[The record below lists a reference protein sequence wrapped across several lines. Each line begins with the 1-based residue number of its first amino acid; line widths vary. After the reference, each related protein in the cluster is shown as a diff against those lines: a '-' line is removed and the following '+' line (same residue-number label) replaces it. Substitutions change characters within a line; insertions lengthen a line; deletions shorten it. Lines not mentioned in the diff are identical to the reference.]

1 MTADADGVRYQRT
14 GPFIVLGA
22 LRRSLA
28 TGVQPRRSNLAR
40 LDRQFVLVARRAYC
54 WHTKGVMEGQITG
67 SLEAGQ
73 AALQGGAWQ
82 EARAQFEAALAE
94 EPTPAAFLGLG
105 IAAAAQLDA
114 ATTLEAHEQ
123 GYRLARSLRDDRSAA
138 RLALELAVDCM
149 YFRGPA
155 EAGGWL
161 ERASHLL
168 EQVPLGEEHGM
179 LTYIR
184 ASSALNDM
192 HDPATARRLTA
203 EGLAIARDIDYV
215 PGEML
220 FLALD
225 GLALVAAG
233 EVEEGMRHLDEAT
246 TAAIAGEVEDA
257 RFVELIC
264 CHLIDACK
272 RVRDFDR
279 AREWC
284 RRVEEIATR
293 LDDAVIFTMCR
304 NYYGEVLVWRGAWQ
318 EAELAL
324 AAASRDLA
332 NAGRDASDSLVR
344 LAELRRR
351 QRRFEEA
358 EALLAEAEGHPL
370 ASIVAAGL
378 AIDRGDTRRGAEE
391 AERYLR
397 RVGEDDRLMRIPAL
411 ELLVRARLALGR
423 TREAQRAADELAA
436 IADSVG
442 TAPLRAAALLARG
455 RIEADARSELAL
467 ATLADAAD
475 LFRENGVR
483 AEAAV
488 ARLELAT
495 ALRTLGRE
503 EEAHRA
509 QATASAELADL
520 GVVLPK
526 RPEVRR
532 RPDALTRRE
541 RDVLRMLAQGRSNDD
556 IAAELVL
563 SVRTVES
570 HVASIYSKIG
580 VSGRTARAAATAY
593 ALANGLG

>member
-1 MTADADGVRYQRT
+1 
-14 GPFIVLGA
+14 
-22 LRRSLA
+22 
-28 TGVQPRRSNLAR
+28 
-40 LDRQFVLVARRAYC
+40 
-54 WHTKGVMEGQITG
+54 
-67 SLEAGQ
+67 
-73 AALQGGAWQ
+73 
-82 EARAQFEAALAE
+82 
-94 EPTPAAFLGLG
+94 
-105 IAAAAQLDA
+105 
-114 ATTLEAHEQ
+114 
-123 GYRLARSLRDDRSAA
+123 
-138 RLALELAVDCM
+138 
-149 YFRGPA
+149 
-155 EAGGWL
+155 
-161 ERASHLL
+161 
-168 EQVPLGEEHGM
+168 
-179 LTYIR
+179 
-184 ASSALNDM
+184 M
-192 HDPATARRLTA
+192 HDPATARTLTA
-203 EGLAIARDIDYV
+203 DGLAIAREIDFL
-215 PGEML
+215 PGQML

-246 TAAIAGEVEDA
+246 TAAIAGEVDDA

-279 AREWC
+279 AGEWC

-304 NYYGEVLVWRGAWQ
+304 NYYGEVLVWRGAWD

-332 NAGRDASDSLVR
+332 TAGRDASDSLVR

-358 EALLAEAEGHPL
+358 DALLAEAEGHPL
-370 ASIVAAGL
+370 ASMVAAGL

-397 RVGEDDRLMRIPAL
+397 RVGTDDRLMRIPAL
-411 ELLVRARLALGR
+411 ELLVPARLALGR

-436 IADSVG
+436 IAESVG
-442 TAPLRAAALLARG
+442 TAPLRAAAMLARG
-455 RIEADARSELAL
+455 RIEANARSEAAL

-475 LFRENGVR
+475 LFRASGVR

-495 ALRTLGRE
+495 ALRALGRE
-503 EEAHRA
+503 EQAHRA
-509 QATASAELADL
+509 EAMASAELAEL

-526 RPEVRR
+526 RAQGRR
-532 RPDALTRRE
+532 RSDTLTKRE
-541 RDVLRMLAQGRSNDD
+541 RDVLRLLAQGRSNDE

-570 HVASIYSKIG
+570 HVASIYSKIS
-580 VSGRTARAAATAY
+580 VAGRTARAAATAY

>member
-1 MTADADGVRYQRT
+1 
-14 GPFIVLGA
+14 
-22 LRRSLA
+22 
-28 TGVQPRRSNLAR
+28 
-40 LDRQFVLVARRAYC
+40 
-54 WHTKGVMEGQITG
+54 
-67 SLEAGQ
+67 
-73 AALQGGAWQ
+73 
-82 EARAQFEAALAE
+82 
-94 EPTPAAFLGLG
+94 
-105 IAAAAQLDA
+105 
-114 ATTLEAHEQ
+114 
-123 GYRLARSLRDDRSAA
+123 
-138 RLALELAVDCM
+138 M

-184 ASSALNDM
+184 ATSALGM
-192 HDPATARRLTA
+192 HDPATARTLTA
-203 EGLAIARDIDYV
+203 EGLAIAREIDYL

-246 TAAIAGEVEDA
+246 TAAIAGEVDDT

-279 AREWC
+279 AGEWC

-304 NYYGEVLVWRGAWQ
+304 NYYGEVLVWRGAWN

-378 AIDRGDTRRGAEE
+378 AIDQGDTRRGAEE

-397 RVGEDDRLMRIPAL
+397 RVGKDDRLMRVPAL
-411 ELLVRARLALGR
+411 ELLVPARLTLGR
-423 TREAQRAADELAA
+423 TREAQRAADELGA
-436 IADSVG
+436 IAESVG
-442 TAPLRAAALLARG
+442 TAALRAAALLARG
-455 RIEADARSELAL
+455 RIEADARSELAF

-475 LFRENGVR
+475 LFRASGVR

-488 ARLELAT
+488 ARLELAG
-495 ALRTLGRE
+495 ALSALGRDE
-503 EEAHRA
+503 DAERA
-509 QATASAELADL
+509 ETRASADLAEL

-526 RPEVRR
+526 RPGVRR

-541 RDVLRMLAQGRSNDD
+541 RDVLRLLAQGHSNDE

>member
-1 MTADADGVRYQRT
+1 VTED
-14 GPFIVLGA
+14 
-22 LRRSLA
+22 
-28 TGVQPRRSNLAR
+28 
-40 LDRQFVLVARRAYC
+40 
-54 WHTKGVMEGQITG
+54 QITG

-73 AALQGGAWQ
+73 AALQRGAWQ

-94 EPTPAAFLGLG
+94 EQTPPAFLGLG

-114 ATTLEAHEQ
+114 ATTLEAHEL
-123 GYRLARSLRDDRSAA
+123 GYRLARSLGDDRSAA

-168 EQVPLGEEHGM
+168 EHVPLGQEHGM
-179 LTYIR
+179 LTYLR
-184 ASSALNDM
+184 ATSALNGM
-192 HDPATARRLTA
+192 HDPATARALTA
-203 EGLAIARDIDYV
+203 EGLAIAREIGYL

-233 EVEEGMRHLDEAT
+233 EVEQGMRHLDEAT

-279 AREWC
+279 AGEWC

-304 NYYGEVLVWRGAWQ
+304 NYYGEVLVWRGAWD

-324 AAASRDLA
+324 AGASRDLT

-397 RVGEDDRLMRIPAL
+397 RVGKDDRLMRVPAL
-411 ELLVRARLALGR
+411 ELLVPARLTLGR

-436 IADSVG
+436 IAESVG

-495 ALRTLGRE
+495 ALRAFGRE

-509 QATASAELADL
+509 EATATAELVEL
-520 GVVLPK
+520 GVALPK
-526 RPEVRR
+526 RPEARR
-532 RPDALTRRE
+532 KPEALTRRE
-541 RDVLRMLAQGRSNDD
+541 REVLRLLAQGRSNDD
-556 IAAELVL
+556 IATELVL

-570 HVASIYSKIG
+570 HVASIYSKID

>member
-1 MTADADGVRYQRT
+1 
-14 GPFIVLGA
+14 
-22 LRRSLA
+22 
-28 TGVQPRRSNLAR
+28 
-40 LDRQFVLVARRAYC
+40 
-54 WHTKGVMEGQITG
+54 MEGQITG

>member
-1 MTADADGVRYQRT
+1 VG
-14 GPFIVLGA
+14 
-22 LRRSLA
+22 S
-28 TGVQPRRSNLAR
+28 
-40 LDRQFVLVARRAYC
+40 
-54 WHTKGVMEGQITG
+54 
-67 SLEAGQ
+67 SLEAAQ
-73 AALQGGAWQ
+73 SALQQGAWQ
-82 EARAQFEAALAE
+82 KARAQFEAALAE
-94 EPTPAAFLGLG
+94 EESPDALLGLG
-105 IAAAAQLDA
+105 MAAAAQLDG
-114 ATTLEAHEQ
+114 ATALDAHER
-123 GYRLARSLRDDRSAA
+123 GYRLARNLGDDRRAA
-138 RLALELAVDCM
+138 RLALELAVDCL

-168 EQVPLGEEHGM
+168 EHVPLGEEHGM
-179 LTYIR
+179 LTYLR
-184 ASSALNDM
+184 ASFALNGA
-192 HDPATARRLTA
+192 HDPTTARSLTV
-203 EGLAIARDIDYV
+203 EGLAIARDINYL

-225 GLALVAAG
+225 GLALVASG

-246 TAAIAGEVEDA
+246 TAAIAGEVQDA
-257 RFVELIC
+257 RLVELIC
-264 CHLIDACK
+264 CHLIDACN

-279 AREWC
+279 AGEWC

-304 NYYGEVLVWRGAWQ
+304 NYYGEVLVWRGAWN

-324 AAASRDLA
+324 AAASRDLVI
-332 NAGRDASDSLVR
+332 AGRDASDSLVR

-370 ASIVAAGL
+370 AGIVAAAL
-378 AIDRGDTRRGAEE
+378 ALDRGDTRHGAEE

-397 RVGEDDRLMRIPAL
+397 RVGKDDRLMRVSAL
-411 ELLVRARLALGR
+411 ELLVRARLALGW
-423 TREAQRAADELAA
+423 TREAHKAADELAT
-436 IADSVG
+436 IAESIG

-455 RIEADARSELAL
+455 RVEAHARSELAL
-467 ATLADAAD
+467 ATLVDAAD
-475 LFRENGVR
+475 LFRASGVH

-488 ARLELAT
+488 ARLDLA
-495 ALRTLGRE
+495 AAFRALGRE
-503 EEAHRA
+503 EAAREAE
-509 QATASAELADL
+509 ATASAELADL
-520 GVVLPK
+520 GVVMPR

-532 RPDALTRRE
+532 TPDTLTRRE
-541 RDVLRMLAQGRSNDD
+541 RDVLRMLAQARSNDE
-556 IAAELVL
+556 IATELVL

>member
-1 MTADADGVRYQRT
+1 MKESQVTD
-14 GPFIVLGA
+14 
-22 LRRSLA
+22 
-28 TGVQPRRSNLAR
+28 
-40 LDRQFVLVARRAYC
+40 
-54 WHTKGVMEGQITG
+54 

-73 AALQGGAWQ
+73 AALRRGAWR

-94 EPTPAAFLGLG
+94 EQTPAAFLGLG

-114 ATTLEAHEQ
+114 ATTLEAHER
-123 GYRLARSLRDDRSAA
+123 GYRLARSLGDDRRSA

-168 EQVPLGEEHGM
+168 EKVPLCEEHGM

-184 ASSALNDM
+184 ATSALGM
-192 HDPATARRLTA
+192 HEPETARALTT
-203 EGLAIARDIDYV
+203 EGLAIAREIDYL

-233 EVEEGMRHLDEAT
+233 EVEAGMRHLDEAT
-246 TAAIAGEVEDA
+246 TAAVAGEVEDA

-264 CHLIDACK
+264 CHLIDACQ

-279 AREWC
+279 AGEWC

-293 LDDAVIFTMCR
+293 LNDAVIFTMCR
-304 NYYGEVLVWRGAWQ
+304 NYYGEVLVWRGAWD
-318 EAELAL
+318 EAELAF
-324 AAASRDLA
+324 AGASRDLTD
-332 NAGRDASDSLVR
+332 AGRDASDSLVR

-397 RVGEDDRLMRIPAL
+397 RVGTDDRLMRVPAL
-411 ELLVRARLALGR
+411 ELLVPARLALGR
-423 TREAQRAADELAA
+423 TREAQRAAEELEA
-436 IADSVG
+436 ITDSVG

-455 RIEADARSELAL
+455 RIEAHARSESAL

-475 LFRENGVR
+475 LFRASGVR

-488 ARLELAT
+488 ARLELGT

-503 EEAHRA
+503 EEAERA
-509 QATASAELADL
+509 EAAASAELAEL
-520 GVVLPK
+520 GVVLPQ
-526 RPEVRR
+526 RSEARR
-532 RPDALTRRE
+532 RPEALTRRE
-541 RDVLRMLAQGRSNDD
+541 RDVLRLLAQGRSNDE
-556 IAAELVL
+556 IATELVL

-570 HVASIYSKIG
+570 HVASIYAKIG

>member
-1 MTADADGVRYQRT
+1 LHTEGVT
-14 GPFIVLGA
+14 
-22 LRRSLA
+22 
-28 TGVQPRRSNLAR
+28 
-40 LDRQFVLVARRAYC
+40 
-54 WHTKGVMEGQITG
+54 EGRITG

-73 AALQGGAWQ
+73 AAIQQGAWQ
-82 EARAQFEAALAE
+82 NARAQFEAALADE
-94 EPTPAAFLGLG
+94 ETPDAFLGLG
-105 IAAAAQLDA
+105 MAAAAQLDG
-114 ATTLEAHEQ
+114 ATALEAHER
-123 GYRLARSLRDDRSAA
+123 GYRLARNLHDDRRAA

-168 EQVPLGEEHGM
+168 VHVPLGEEHGM

-184 ASSALNDM
+184 ASSALNGM
-192 HDPATARRLTA
+192 HDPGTARTLTA
-203 EGLAIARDIDYV
+203 EGLAITRDIDYL

-233 EVEEGMRHLDEAT
+233 DVEEGMRHLDEAT
-246 TAAIAGEVEDA
+246 TAAIAGEVQDA

-272 RVRDFDR
+272 RVRDFAR

-304 NYYGEVLVWRGAWQ
+304 NYYGEVLVWRGAWD
-318 EAELAL
+318 EAEQAL
-324 AAASRDLA
+324 AAASRDLT

-358 EALLAEAEGHPL
+358 EALLSEAEGHPL

-378 AIDRGDTRRGAEE
+378 ALDRGDTRRGAEE

-397 RVGEDDRLMRIPAL
+397 RIGNDDRLMRVPAL
-411 ELLVRARLALGR
+411 ELLVPARLTLGR
-423 TREAQRAADELAA
+423 MREAQRAADELAT
-436 IADSVG
+436 IAESVG
-442 TAPLRAAALLARG
+442 TAPLQAAALLARG
-455 RIEADARSELAL
+455 RIEANARSELAL
-467 ATLADAAD
+467 ASLVDAAD
-475 LFRENGVR
+475 MLRQSGVR
-483 AEAAV
+483 SEAAV
-488 ARLELAT
+488 VRLELAT
-495 ALRTLGRE
+495 ALRALGRE
-503 EEAHRA
+503 EAAREAE
-509 QATASAELADL
+509 ATAEAELADL
-520 GVVLPK
+520 GVVMPK
-526 RPEVRR
+526 RTEVRR
-532 RPDALTRRE
+532 RREALTRRE
-541 RDVLRMLAQGRSNDD
+541 CDVLRMLAQGRSNDE
-556 IAAELVL
+556 IATELVL

>member
-1 MTADADGVRYQRT
+1 V
-14 GPFIVLGA
+14 
-22 LRRSLA
+22 
-28 TGVQPRRSNLAR
+28 
-40 LDRQFVLVARRAYC
+40 
-54 WHTKGVMEGQITG
+54 TKGRITG

-73 AALQGGAWQ
+73 AALRRGAWH
-82 EARAQFEAALAE
+82 EARAQFEAALTE
-94 EPTPAAFLGLG
+94 EQTPAAFLGLG
-105 IAAAAQLDA
+105 IASAAELDA
-114 ATTLEAHEQ
+114 VTTLEAHEQ
-123 GYRLARSLRDDRSAA
+123 GYRLARSLGDDRSAA

-184 ASSALNDM
+184 ATSALNGM
-192 HDPATARRLTA
+192 HDPATARTLTA
-203 EGLAIARDIDYV
+203 DGLAIAREIDYL
-215 PGEML
+215 PGQML

-246 TAAIAGEVEDA
+246 TAAIAGEVDDA

-279 AREWC
+279 AGEWC

-304 NYYGEVLVWRGAWQ
+304 NYYGEVLVWRGAWN

-324 AAASRDLA
+324 AKASRDLA
-332 NAGRDASDSLVR
+332 TAGRDASDSLVR

-370 ASIVAAGL
+370 ASMVAAGL

-397 RVGEDDRLMRIPAL
+397 RVGTDDRLMRIPAL
-411 ELLVRARLALGR
+411 ELLVPARLALGR
-423 TREAQRAADELAA
+423 TREAQRTADELAA
-436 IADSVG
+436 IAESVG
-442 TAPLRAAALLARG
+442 TAPLRAAAMLARG
-455 RIEADARSELAL
+455 RIEANARSEAAL

-475 LFRENGVR
+475 LFRASGVR

-495 ALRTLGRE
+495 ALRALGRE
-503 EEAHRA
+503 EQAHRA
-509 QATASAELADL
+509 EAKASAELAEL

-526 RPEVRR
+526 RARERR
-532 RPDALTRRE
+532 RSDVLTKRE
-541 RDVLRMLAQGRSNDD
+541 RDVLRLLVQGRSNDE

-563 SVRTVES
+563 SIRTVES